1 MPNLVTKS
9 GLLSRMRESITYR
22 KHEVAELFPDDP
34 SSVVFEV
41 LESLVG
47 RGQVWRTYDGGRWS
61 YIRLSAEEIEQ
72 TRQRQA
78 DRSETPDWM
87 TKTLTGYT
95 AQLFQAARNP
105 EPTRYG
111 RTAQ

>member
-1 MPNLVTKS
+1 MPNLVTES

-22 KHEVAELFPDDP
+22 KHEVAELFPKDP
-34 SSVVFEV
+34 ASVVFEV
-41 LESLVG
+41 LESIVA

-61 YIRLSAEEIEQ
+61 YVRLSANELAEIQ
-72 TRQRQA
+72 QRQA
-78 DRSETPDWM
+78 DRSETPAWM

-95 AQLFQAARNP
+95 ESLYRAANRP

-111 RTAQ
+111 RRA